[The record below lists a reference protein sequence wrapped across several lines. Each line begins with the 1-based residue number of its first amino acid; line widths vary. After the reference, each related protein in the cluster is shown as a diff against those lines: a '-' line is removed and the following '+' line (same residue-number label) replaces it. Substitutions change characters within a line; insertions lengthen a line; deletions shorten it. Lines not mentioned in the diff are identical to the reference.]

1 MTILQNSSDIN
12 TLKRINFQIF
22 NLLSSDPPAFSEIT
36 TLATQQ
42 ILHRLC
48 PDGIITSSACAEIM
62 KFTEKEERVKS
73 KCDLSKIKV
82 RPDDGRP
89 YIIIQRKTISSTSYT
104 GLIDKLYDLY
114 FGINTV
120 TLQDF
125 FEVWMQWRKDES
137 SVSAKTVKENR
148 FLWNRLLRDSEL
160 SKRVLRELTVQD
172 YISFFRVLTK
182 TRSLTRKCFNDL
194 KSILNG
200 MMYLAVERGILE
212 HNCLRDINYKQFA
225 YKAENTEITPYTE
238 AERTAIIYHL
248 QSRTDRYSLAI
259 LLDFH
264 LVLRIGE
271 LKGLKWSDISGD
283 TIRIC
288 RFINDKNEVVEDIK
302 GHTSQGIRSMPLTP
316 TAKIILARI
325 QEFCP
330 SDSDFIFTEKG
341 QPLTTVTFNRHLK
354 ACCEELG
361 IEYRSSHKLRFSTAS
376 IMYKNGV
383 EDTELQ
389 KLLGH
394 TSLTMTRHYLR
405 NVTSDEETANKMSI
419 ILG

>member
-1 MTILQNSSDIN
+1 MSYSYDDKQVNAKILY
-12 TLKRINFQIF
+12 
-22 NLLSSDPPAFSEIT
+22 LLNDNPPAFSEVT
-36 TLATQQ
+36 NLTTQQ
-42 ILHRLC
+42 ILHQLC
-48 PDGIITSSACAEIM
+48 PNGIINPSACAEIM
-62 KFTEKEERVKS
+62 KFTEKEIKVKS
-73 KCDLSKIKV
+73 RCDLSKIKV
-82 RPDDGRP
+82 RPDDGRA
-89 YIIIQRKTISSTSYT
+89 YIIIQRKSISSTSYS
-104 GLIDKLYDLY
+104 GLIDKLYELY
-114 FGINTV
+114 FGISTI

-125 FEVWMQWRKDES
+125 FEVWMQWRKEES
-137 SVSAKTVKENR
+137 SVSDKTRKENR
-148 FLWNRLLRDSEL
+148 YLWNRLVKDSTL

-172 YISFFRVLTK
+172 YIAYFRSVTK
-182 TRSLTRKCFNDL
+182 ERKLTRKCFNDL

-200 MMYLAVERGILE
+200 MMYLAVERGIIE

-238 AERTAIIYHL
+238 EERMAIIYHL
-248 QSRTDRYSLAI
+248 QSQTDRYSLAI

-330 SDSDFIFTEKG
+330 SDNDFIFCENG
-341 QPLTTVTFNRHLK
+341 QMLTTVTFNRHLK
-354 ACCEELG
+354 KCCNELG
-361 IEYRSSHKLRFSTAS
+361 IPYRSSHKLRFSTAS
-376 IMYKNGV
+376 IMYKNGM

-405 NVTSDEETANKMSI
+405 NVTSDEETANKMST

>member
-1 MTILQNSSDIN
+1 MSSLPQHESCLENLHFYELMTS
-12 TLKRINFQIF
+12 T
-22 NLLSSDPPAFSEIT
+22 PPAFSEISN
-36 TLATQQ
+36 LASQQ
-42 ILHRLC
+42 ILRRLC
-48 PDGIITSSACAEIM
+48 PDGIINSSVCAEIM
-62 KFTEKEERVKS
+62 KFTEKESKVKT

-82 RPDDGRP
+82 RPDDGRI
-89 YIIIQRKTISSTSYT
+89 YIIIQRKPISSTTYT

-114 FGINTV
+114 FGINTL

-125 FEVWMQWRKDES
+125 FEVWMQWRKEES
-137 SVSAKTVKENR
+137 SVTEKTRKENR
-148 FLWNRLLRDSEL
+148 YLWNRMLKDSDL
-160 SKRVLRELTVQD
+160 AKRVLRELTVQD
-172 YISFFRVLTK
+172 YISYFRTLTK
-182 TRSLTRKCFNDL
+182 SRTLTRKCFNDL

-200 MMYLAVERGILE
+200 MMYLAVERGIIDR
-212 HNCLRDINYKQFA
+212 NCLRDINYKQFA

-238 AERTAIIYHL
+238 DERNAIIYHL
-248 QSRTDRYSLAI
+248 QSCTDRYSLAI

-288 RFINDKNEVVEDIK
+288 RFVNDKNQVVNDIK
-302 GHTSQGIRSMPLTP
+302 GHTAQGIRSMPLTP

-330 SDSDFIFTEKG
+330 SDSDFIFCENG
-341 QPLTTVTFNRHLK
+341 QLLTTVTFNRHLK
-354 ACCEELG
+354 KCCEELG
-361 IEYRSSHKLRFSTAS
+361 IPYRSSHKLRFSTAS

-405 NVTSDEETANKMSI
+405 NVTSDEETANKMSS